1 MFFAQKK
8 AVGGVI
14 LKEQNRKSEA
24 AAENRKRGRPAI
36 DIGTTS
42 FLDGTRRTKVNAKY
56 MYEAI
61 SLISEAASEIHRSYQ
76 LPVLRTRIKYA
87 LISLTVYPIRY
98 SFAAIVAASMTL
110 SSL

>member
-1 MFFAQKK
+1 M
-8 AVGGVI
+8 
-14 LKEQNRKSEA
+14 KEQNRKSEA

-61 SLISEAASEIHRSYQ
+61 SLIVNVNEEVSH
-76 LPVLRTRIKYA
+76 A
-87 LISLTVYPIRY
+87 LMN
-98 SFAAIVAASMTL
+98 F
-110 SSL
+110 